1 MKPLTPLLAM
11 LMLTLSATCL
21 AYENDHHHHAP
32 QHNPLTQLTLND
44 GKKWSIDDSL
54 HLGMTQ
60 IKREIENNIDA
71 IHHNTFT
78 LAEYEKLAKNINTH
92 LQYIFKHCALPK
104 AADEQLHHLL
114 FSIMQ
119 ASEQM
124 KSKEQPR
131 QAAVTLIK
139 ALEHYP
145 KFFADNNWQALNH

>member
-1 MKPLTPLLAM
+1 MKFLPPLLAATII
-11 LMLTLSATCL
+11 TLSTSCL
-21 AYENDHHHHAP
+21 AYENAHHHHAP

-60 IKREIENNIDA
+60 IKNEIENNIDA

-78 LAEYEKLAKNINTH
+78 LTEYEKVAKSINGH

-114 FSIMQ
+114 FAIMQ

-124 KSKEQPR
+124 KNKQQPR
-131 QAAVTLIK
+131 QAAIAIIK

-145 KFFADNNWQALNH
+145 MFFADKNWQALNH

>member
-1 MKPLTPLLAM
+1 MKLLTPLLAATII
-11 LMLTLSATCL
+11 TLSTSCL

-54 HLGMTQ
+54 HLGMNR
-60 IKREIENNIDA
+60 IKSEIASNIDA

-78 LAEYEKLAKNINTH
+78 LAEYEKVAKNIDNH

-114 FSIMQ
+114 FAIMQ
-119 ASEQM
+119 ANKQM

-131 QAAVTLIK
+131 KAAVNIIH
-139 ALEHYP
+139 ALEYYP
-145 KFFADNNWQALNH
+145 KFFADSNWQALNH